1 VPTEDQISRTLQ
13 ATADSFGQ
21 QLRSPVL
28 HWPDEH
34 GLDYEDVTF
43 PALDGGV

>member
-1 VPTEDQISRTLQ
+1 MSEEHQIPAPTGTQIDRILQ

-28 HWPDEH
+28 HS
-34 GLDYEDVTF
+34 
-43 PALDGGV
+43 PAMG